1 MNKSK
6 MVREMKN
13 KYVEY
18 DIVIAEKKLSEQVK
32 RGTEGV
38 ILSVHK
44 ARDQYDY
51 TVEFLESTGE
61 TIDILLVSEKDLES
75 RDKE

>member
-1 MNKSK
+1 

-18 DIVIAEKKLSEQVK
+18 DIVIAEKKLSEQV
-32 RGTEGV
+32 RQGTEGV

-61 TIDILLVSEKDLES
+61 TIDILLVSEQDLES
-75 RDKE
+75 RNKE